1 MRRLV
6 QASLGLLAWSL
17 LLTSPASAQL
27 KGNPDN
33 VCRNGFF
40 PRESE
45 AYRLAKIK
53 GAAGDRVYF
62 HGDGNE
68 RCPDDR
74 TCRLKTYVIGNDE
87 VIVSRTFGKFACSWF
102 QPRNG
107 TETVGWIETGGDCVA
122 GEHTTTGR

>member
-6 QASLGLLAWSL
+6 QASLGLLAWSP

-53 GAAGDRVYF
+53 GAAGDRIYF
-62 HGDGNE
+62 HGDDSE
-68 RCPDDR
+68 RCPDEDR
-74 TCRLKTYVIGNDE
+74 AVNTTRVPSGD
-87 VIVSRTFGKFACSWF
+87 
-102 QPRNG
+102 G
-107 TETVGWIETGGDCVA
+107 TGAPGPA
-122 GEHTTTGR
+122 SS